1 MEPQKTSGILSFRTK
16 NSRKSVYVSIED
28 CMALAFGDATLRL
41 SESTSKSARP
51 VLDRLDA
58 DLIDLSDVESR
69 IMVNGDPLLT
79 ADVRGLL
86 FQLMRDIREERRDD
100 LGLAPIGRSYKRKSK
115 RTAKIAEEIL
125 EDE

>member
-1 MEPQKTSGILSFRTK
+1 
-16 NSRKSVYVSIED
+16 
-28 CMALAFGDATLRL
+28 MALAFGDATLRL

-79 ADVRGLL
+79 TDVRGLL

-115 RTAKIAEEIL
+115 RTAKTAEEVL